1 MDMKID
7 GIDKIII
14 KIFGNKL
21 GLIIAI
27 FIGFWQIAFGMLIF
41 CSKSF
46 VDFSKSMESIFA
58 IADIVKSNYLMS
70 EPLKILIYGLL
81 IYSLPIIITDI
92 IGYKRN
98 REFVDLYPKIK
109 FVNKIFIYLIMIYGT
124 LFFASRGSYEFIYF
138 QF

>member
-1 MDMKID
+1 
-7 GIDKIII
+7 
-14 KIFGNKL
+14 
-21 GLIIAI
+21 
-27 FIGFWQIAFGMLIF
+27 
-41 CSKSF
+41 
-46 VDFSKSMESIFA
+46 MESIFA